1 VTWLKVCELDQLT
14 EGHGL
19 AVEVTD
25 DLTVALFSV
34 DGSVYAIDNRCS
46 HAEASL
52 SEGEVFDCEV
62 ECPRHG
68 AAFNLSTGEPQSLP
82 ATVPVDTYE
91 VRVETGSVSINLEN
105 THG

>member
-1 VTWLKVCELDQLT
+1 MTWLKVCDIDQLA
-14 EGHGL
+14 EGKGL

-25 DLTVALFSV
+25 ELTVALFNV
-34 DGSVYAIDNRCS
+34 DGAVYAINDRCS

-52 SEGEVFDCEV
+52 SDGEVFDCEV

-68 AAFNLSTGEPQSLP
+68 ASFNLSTGEPQSLP
-82 ATVPVDTYE
+82 ATVPVASYQ

-105 THG
+105 TNE